1 MEILKKQIVRSCG
14 GLMKHRPNLHDYSG
28 NDDGRFQKVNSEVK
42 KAIPVIISG
51 ERCSCL
57 EEF

>member
-1 MEILKKQIVRSCG
+1 
-14 GLMKHRPNLHDYSG
+14 MKHRPNLHDDSG
-28 NDDGRFQKVNSEVK
+28 NDDGRFQEVNSEVK
-42 KAIPVIISG
+42 KAIPVVTSG

>member
-1 MEILKKQIVRSCG
+1 
-14 GLMKHRPNLHDYSG
+14 MKHRPNLHDCSG
-28 NDDGRFQKVNSEVK
+28 NDDGRFQEVNYEAK
-42 KAIPVIISG
+42 KAIHVVISG